1 MRLQQALLALVIL
14 GGWAAPGRANDLV
27 VIASSDPSVE
37 LGAVIDGSRSM
48 SVAANASV
56 VLVSS
61 AGRTIK
67 VTGPFHGA
75 PDVSDSGSEGRLTES
90 LSRLIATDTAS
101 TTKLAASRGGAKTAP
116 ANRPDIWGI
125 DVARTGNYCL
135 RPDRAVML
143 WWDAARSG
151 AIVSI
156 SRAGHTSSGV
166 RIRWPSGKRHHSW
179 PAELALSDHA
189 TYVARFRSND
199 SGEELVTIMMP
210 NLDTDAHRAAWMSE
224 HGCTLQ
230 ALKVLDA
237 LAREALRSQP

>member
-1 MRLQQALLALVIL
+1 MRLRQALLALVIL

-67 VTGPFHGA
+67 VTGPYRGA
-75 PDVSDSGSEGRLTES
+75 PDPSDSGSEGRLTGS
-90 LSRLIATDTAS
+90 LSRLIATDIAS
-101 TTKLAASRGGAKTAP
+101 TTRLAASRGGAKRAP
-116 ANRPDIWGI
+116 ASRPDIWGI
-125 DVARTGNYCL
+125 DVAHAGTYCL
-135 RPDRAVML
+135 RPDRSAML

-156 SRAGHTSSGV
+156 SRAGHTSSSV
-166 RIRWPSGKRHHSW
+166 RIRWPSGKRHLPW
-179 PAELALSDHA
+179 PEELALSDRA

-199 SGEELVTIMMP
+199 TGEELVTIMMP
-210 NLDTDAHRAAWMSE
+210 DLNTDAHRAAWMSE
-224 HGCTLQ
+224 HGCNSQ
-230 ALKVLDA
+230 ALGVLDA
-237 LAREALRSQP
+237 MATDALRPQP